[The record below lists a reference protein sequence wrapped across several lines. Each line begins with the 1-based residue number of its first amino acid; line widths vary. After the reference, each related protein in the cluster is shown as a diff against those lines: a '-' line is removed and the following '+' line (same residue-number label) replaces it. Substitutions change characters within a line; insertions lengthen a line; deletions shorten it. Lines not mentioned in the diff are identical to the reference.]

1 MGENNDLVELLRNR
15 KLKATSKRIEVL
27 DIIRKRSSAIPYS
40 ALQAALNGFDR
51 VTLYRTIQSLL
62 ENGII
67 HKALTEENETFYAL
81 CSSNCTSVTHIHE
94 HIHFTCMECHGV
106 TCVESLNPIQLSIP
120 GHSIENLEIAA
131 RGRCT
136 LCKT

>member
-1 MGENNDLVELLRNR
+1 MHENNDLIELLRNR
-15 KLKATSKRIEVL
+15 KLKATSKRLEVL
-27 DIIRKRSSAIPYS
+27 NLIRERSSAISYS
-40 ALQAALNGFDR
+40 ALQTALQGFDR

-62 ENGII
+62 ETRII

-94 HIHFTCMECHGV
+94 HIHFTCIECHGV

-120 GHSIENLEIAA
+120 GHSIENVEIAA
-131 RGRCT
+131 RGRCAT
-136 LCKT
+136 CKI